1 MPACLPSRAFL
12 AWVGALLLWR
22 APAVTPAPRA
32 GGRRLWPFLVAV
44 AVYTSLE
51 GTLAAWNRVWL
62 EHLGHPTPLG
72 GFLLSLYWLFL
83 ALGRLFLASRVA
95 QNPLAALRSLLLGVL
110 TLLALNLLPPTA
122 LLFPLAGFLLG
133 PLFSTL
139 FALVQ
144 AQYGHRALG
153 GLLYAGAT
161 GSTLIPAL
169 FALLPT
175 TGIPY
180 GLLLL
185 ALSLFLLIFSLER
198 RVAHA

>member
-1 MPACLPSRAFL
+1 M
-12 AWVGALLLWR
+12 
-22 APAVTPAPRA
+22 
-32 GGRRLWPFLVAV
+32 AV

-169 FALLPT
+169 LPSCPPRGSL
-175 TGIPY
+175 TG
-180 GLLLL
+180 
-185 ALSLFLLIFSLER
+185 FSYWP
-198 RVAHA
+198 